1 MLNIVIVMHNLANC
15 FHGKRNPLLPEIQV
29 FNKAQNKQKISVDW
43 IFPLGYKF
51 ANFNVIVEDYC
62 NS

>member
-1 MLNIVIVMHNLANC
+1 MHNLANC
-15 FHGKRNPLLPEIQV
+15 FREKRNPLLPKIQV

-43 IFPLGYKF
+43 IFSLGYKF